1 MDIANGF
8 QLEHPRIF
16 VPWGVSRGE
25 LESLFQ
31 GLGLQPVGDGFHL
44 PGCTS
49 LGGLSHSL
57 GFSFARASGKLSEIA
72 MAVPDVSIEESYQ
85 QLQQHFVATFGPP
98 NKTLPGKEKEE
109 FPHHIWLLPGVRIE
123 HCVHEHFG
131 PAERI
136 FITRTDEVS

>member
-85 QLQQHFVATFGPP
+85 QLQQHFVATFGPQTRLCRGRRRK
-98 NKTLPGKEKEE
+98 NFLTT
-109 FPHHIWLLPGVRIE
+109 
-123 HCVHEHFG
+123 FG
-131 PAERI
+131 CYPVCE
-136 FITRTDEVS
+136 